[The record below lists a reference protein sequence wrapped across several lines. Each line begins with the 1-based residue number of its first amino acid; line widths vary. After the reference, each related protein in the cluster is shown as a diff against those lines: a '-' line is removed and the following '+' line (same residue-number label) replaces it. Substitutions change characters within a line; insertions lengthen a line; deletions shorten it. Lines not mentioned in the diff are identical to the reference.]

1 MNHEIRKLR
10 QSFGY
15 AIQGFLSC
23 MRTERNFRIHL
34 TAAVYVS
41 VFAYLGG
48 LDGTR
53 YAVLCLCFALMMA
66 AELLN
71 TAIECLCDRV
81 TTGYD
86 EAVGRAK
93 DIAAAAVFLCALF
106 CVVIGGV
113 FFLHSGALVQAV
125 QVLAES
131 LWKLALLLLSF
142 PAAVWFVFFYG
153 RRHF

>member
-1 MNHEIRKLR
+1 
-10 QSFGY
+10 
-15 AIQGFLSC
+15 
-23 MRTERNFRIHL
+23 
-34 TAAVYVS
+34 
-41 VFAYLGG
+41 
-48 LDGTR
+48 
-53 YAVLCLCFALMMA
+53 MMA

-153 RRHF
+153 RRAFLILRDK